1 MAGNFGFSGGT
12 SGGTRGSSGGQ
23 TVNPS
28 TFLSQMLPAVNNAIK
43 DQAQQEKYK
52 DLFAQLMEQ
61 GANTEQYSPLQAQYK
76 EVKNPFGGL
85 GGKGTIKVKTG
96 YGIDPRF
103 QLKGPESYIEKA
115 LQQQK
120 LEEAQGLDKAQLA
133 GAQGLAQSR
142 ANMSMRGG
150 LTPQQR
156 LQLEKQGMRDLM
168 SQRQGIAGQGAAER
182 ARIGLEGD
190 KMGREINKY
199 NIEQELGQLGK
210 AQELELGKYQTK
222 MAGLAG
228 QKAAEATKAAAAGQS
243 KK

>member
-1 MAGNFGFSGGT
+1 MAGIVQAFA
-12 SGGTRGSSGGQ
+12 
-23 TVNPS
+23 PEIEKA
-28 TFLSQMLPAVNNAIK
+28 LK
-43 DQAQQEKYK
+43 DQTQQKKYS
-52 DLFAQLMEQ
+52 DLFAQLMES

-76 EVKNPFGGL
+76 EVKLPGMFGGI
-85 GGKGTIKVKTG
+85 KTKVKSG
-96 YGIDPRF
+96 YAIDPRF

-120 LEEAQGLDKAQLA
+120 LEETQGLDKAQLA
-133 GAQGLAQSR
+133 QAQGSAQAR
-142 ANMSMRGG
+142 ANLAMRGG
-150 LTPQQR
+150 ITPQQR
-156 LQLEKQGMRDLM
+156 LQLEKQGQRDLM
-168 SQRQGIAGQGAAER
+168 MQRQGITGQGAAER

-210 AQELELGKYQTK
+210 AQDIELGKYQTK

>member
-1 MAGNFGFSGGT
+1 MAGIFQIMG
-12 SGGTRGSSGGQ
+12 
-23 TVNPS
+23 PEIEK
-28 TFLSQMLPAVNNAIK
+28 AVK
-43 DQAQQEKYK
+43 EQKQQKNYN

-61 GANTEQYSPLQAQYK
+61 GANTGQYSPLQAQYK
-76 EVKNPFGGL
+76 EIKGPFG
-85 GGKGTIKVKTG
+85 IKTKVQSG
-96 YGIDPRF
+96 YAIDPRF

-115 LQQQK
+115 LGQQK
-120 LEEAQGLDKAQLA
+120 LEEAKGLDQAQLA
-133 GAQGLAQSR
+133 QAQGSAQAR
-142 ANMSMRGG
+142 ANLAMRGG

-156 LQLEKQGMRDLM
+156 LQLEKQGQRDLM
-168 SQRQGIAGQGAAER
+168 MQRQGVTGQGAAER